1 MLDLLISFEAPDSEP
16 RTRYFY
22 FMLIELRI
30 KNFAIIDELSLSFS
44 KGFNILSGETGAG
57 KSIILS
63 AVHLLLGD
71 KATEEWIR
79 SSEEE
84 ANVEA
89 LFDLSGNSEIRE
101 KIKEKA
107 PHLQGTGEEDSLL
120 IRRVISRFGRGK
132 VFINGNLST
141 LGVLSEVGEG
151 LLSIYGQ
158 HEHQTLQ
165 RVETHLDILDEF
177 GGLVGLREEFQKQ
190 YVEFVS
196 LSEEVQKIREEKEK
210 KAKERDLMA
219 FQSKEIEAFGIQIGE
234 EESLKEDRILLTH
247 AKKLMDFAVAAEEAL
262 YSEEGSAIERV
273 QNVLTRCREAAAI
286 DPFLSQPLKA
296 LESILIQLQ
305 EAALALRDYSRRV
318 EINPTRL
325 EEIEDR
331 LEQIDRLKRKY
342 GPTVEDV
349 LSLKQKIDEALKS
362 FTSGEERLSR
372 LEGLLGPLRK
382 TLDDLGERLSGERK
396 KVALELKKSVE
407 RELNSLGMKKTI
419 FEIQMEP
426 APLSPRGVDR
436 VEFLISP
443 NVGEEVKPLA
453 KIASGGELS
462 RIMLAMKRIL
472 AKVGGRQV
480 LIFDEVD
487 SGIGGAMAEVVGK
500 KLKELSRHHQ
510 VICVTHLPQIACF
523 ADQHHSVRKEV
534 KSGRTI
540 TSVDRLDKGSIVD
553 EIARMLGGVKVT
565 EKTKAHARE
574 MVESAKKA

>member
-1 MLDLLISFEAPDSEP
+1 VLDLLISFEAPDSEP

-219 FQSKEIEAFGIQIGE
+219 FQSKEIEASGIQIGE